1 MFSFFLKFKSF
12 IPKSTFSFTTIPILQ
27 LNLNLHTQS
36 SFQIQ
41 ENFLKTH
48 AQISHQEFLTYVG
61 FFSSAAIH
69 SSSIWDT
76 IYGKLKHI
84 LDQFSFAEMALL
96 CSFIGESR
104 KYDEKFWSIMEIK
117 FLENLYADEDTFYL
131 LSLFL
136 NGFVNRGI
144 KVSNEFSTRLLEY
157 VDSSCDQ
164 IKGNDLASLAH
175 MIAKLRSSMNEN
187 PQYKPVLSKLLTNC
201 VKEIKFLDFK
211 GLGHLANALNF
222 SKNMNEILE
231 KEIVRNLFLV
241 ENDANF
247 EGIQLVYQAFKDS
260 EVLKGK
266 VGETIMSFVM
276 QNVQTTKGK
285 TFVDS
290 CFIIMKNEINY
301 ESILQALGQRIKNE
315 IDLFDGKDSI
325 KIGVCYSKLNLKEDA
340 VLQKLRENVF
350 KILEEVTAE
359 ELLWVYEGFAEVIA
373 NDQEFWKKTDEVF
386 QRLMTQITSKDIVII
401 NNYKKT
407 FRL

>member
-1 MFSFFLKFKSF
+1 MFRFLSKFKSL
-12 IPKSTFSFTTIPILQ
+12 IPKPTSSFTTIPILQ
-27 LNLNLHTQS
+27 LNLNFHTQS

-41 ENFLKTH
+41 ENFLKTQ

-61 FFSSAAIH
+61 YFSSADIH
-69 SSSIWDT
+69 SPSIWDT

-96 CSFIGESR
+96 CSFIGESK

-117 FLENLYADEDTFYL
+117 FLENLYADEDTFFL

-136 NGFVNRGI
+136 NGFVNRGL
-144 KVSNEFSTRLLEY
+144 KVSNEFSMRLLEY

-175 MIAKLRSSMNEN
+175 MIAKLKSSMSEN
-187 PQYKPVLSKLLTNC
+187 PQYKPVLSKLLTKC
-201 VKEIKFLDFK
+201 VQEIKFLDYK

-231 KEIVRNLFLV
+231 KEIVRNLLLV

-247 EGIQLVYQAFKDS
+247 EGIQLVYKAFKNT

-266 VGETIMSFVM
+266 VGETLLSYVI
-276 QNVQTTKGK
+276 QNVENTNGK

-290 CFIIMKNEINY
+290 CFVLMKNEINY
-301 ESILQALGQRIKNE
+301 ESISQAMAQRIKNE

-340 VLQKLRENVF
+340 ILQKLRENVF
-350 KILEEVTAE
+350 KVLDEVTAE
-359 ELLWVYEGFAEVIA
+359 ELVWVYEGFTEVIA
-373 NDQEFWKKTDEVF
+373 NDQEFWKKADEVF
-386 QRLMTQITSKDIVII
+386 QRLMVQITSKDIEII